1 MKKRP
6 YPEYIS
12 QKQTKKWITL
22 KEEIHKEI
30 IFLKRSGKKNTKG
43 MKPWRNPQRNHIPK
57 KSVKHILRKSIK
69 NKIKNNPQGRNPQR
83 NHIPEDIR
91 KKEQKR
97 NETLKKSTKKP

>member
-30 IFLKRSGKKNTKG
+30 IFLKISGKKNKKE
-43 MKPWRNPQRNHIPK
+43 MKLWRNPQRNHKTYSEEISQK
-57 KSVKHILRKSIK
+57 RKS
-69 NKIKNNPQGRNPQR
+69 
-83 NHIPEDIR
+83 
-91 KKEQKR
+91 
-97 NETLKKSTKKP
+97 KKPEEIHKETIFQCNQ